1 VPPYDAEV
9 AGHASEVRV
18 GRLTRYPVKAC
29 APERLEAAELGPAGL
44 RHDRVL
50 AVTVGDEIVT
60 QREHPQLSRVRPVL
74 DDATLELRLGFDGL
88 DPAAAT
94 VAADGETRT
103 VTIFGEP
110 VAVVDQPAE
119 LSAWFSEVLQ
129 RDARLVM
136 APGTTRR
143 RSPGERTGQTV
154 LADQGTVSVHSQA
167 SLDALNARLAA
178 RGHPA
183 LPADRFRANL
193 VLDGC
198 PAHAE
203 DTATA
208 ITVGEVVLGFA
219 QTDERCAVTTVDQ
232 QAGRR
237 AGPEPL
243 RTLATYRRAETG
255 GGVHFGV
262 YLTVE
267 TPGTVRLGDAVVLH
281 GS

>member
-1 VPPYDAEV
+1 
-9 AGHASEVRV
+9 
-18 GRLTRYPVKAC
+18 
-29 APERLEAAELGPAGL
+29 
-44 RHDRVL
+44 
-50 AVTVGDEIVT
+50 VT

-203 DTATA
+203 DTATTM
-208 ITVGEVVLGFA
+208 TVGEVVLGFA